1 MKTSTQH
8 VLLATSALILAM
20 SASPS
25 KAADGAGLLLLHGR
39 IYTPE
44 GWAEAMA
51 IADGKI
57 IAIGKDK
64 DVRSAASPRATVL
77 DLAGK
82 TVFPGLH
89 DMHVHPMEAGFTL
102 AQCHIAQG
110 ATAEGT
116 LSAVAACAK
125 SAAAGAWVTGG
136 QWEAIAFGN
145 TPPNRQMLDKV
156 APNNPVMLYDISG
169 HSAWVNTRALKLAG
183 IARGTPNPPSGLIE
197 HDGNG
202 EPTGVLRENAT
213 EMVAKLVPP
222 GTPAQNAQ
230 ALKTA
235 LSILLSFGVTEL
247 TDAMVGKDELVAY
260 DTLSD
265 EHRLKQRV
273 RACIAYGKMLGK
285 GAEFDDVVNHRQSY
299 TRPRLKADCVK
310 VFMDGVPT
318 ESHTAAM
325 IDPYASGSTD
335 VDKDPAR
342 VRGLL
347 LVPPAELNP
356 LVARLDKMGI
366 TMKFHSVG
374 DRATHVV
381 IDAIA
386 AARKVNGPDGPQH
399 DIGHLTFVA
408 PEDLARA
415 KGLNVALEFSPYLW
429 YPTAIDDDIVKAI
442 GPERIKRIWPVREGL
457 EAGALVVAG
466 SDWEVVPSANPWI
479 GIETL
484 VTRAAPGGVRSGETL
499 GPGEAI
505 TLRQAI
511 DIFTINAA
519 RHMGDSDRLGSLEK
533 GKIADFIVLDRNPLD
548 IPITDVHKVKVTGA
562 YIGGERVYDG
572 VPPAGAQ

>member
-1 MKTSTQH
+1 MKTATKS
-8 VLLATSALILAM
+8 VVLATCMLALALP
-20 SASPS
+20 ASPS
-25 KAADGAGLLLLHGR
+25 QAAGGTELLLHGR

-57 IAIGKDK
+57 VAIGRDK
-64 DVRSAASPRATVL
+64 DVRPLAGPRATAI

-102 AQCHIAQG
+102 EQCHIAQG
-110 ATAEGT
+110 ATAEET
-116 LSAVAACAK
+116 LSDVAACAK
-125 SAAAGAWVTGG
+125 SAAPGAWVTGG

-156 APNNPVMLYDISG
+156 SPNNPVMLYDISG

-183 IARGTPNPPSGLIE
+183 IAHGTPNPPSGLIE
-197 HDGNG
+197 RDAGG

-213 EMVAKLVPP
+213 ALVGKLIPP
-222 GTPAQNAQ
+222 GTAAQNVQ
-230 ALKTA
+230 ALKTG

-247 TDAMVGKDELVAY
+247 TDAMVGKAELIAY

-265 EHRLKQRV
+265 EHELKQRV
-273 RACIAYGKMLGK
+273 RACIAYGMMLGK
-285 GAEFDDVVNHRQSY
+285 GAEFDEVVSRRESY
-299 TRPRLKADCVK
+299 ARPRLKADCVK

-347 LVPPAELNP
+347 LVPPSELNP
-356 LVARLDKMGI
+356 LVARLDKMGV
-366 TMKFHSVG
+366 TLKFHSVG
-374 DRATHVV
+374 DRATHTVL
-381 IDAIA
+381 DAIA
-386 AARKVNGPDGPQH
+386 AARQTNGMAGPEH
-399 DIGHLTFVA
+399 DVGHLTFVA

-415 KGLNVALEFSPYLW
+415 KGLRVALEFSPYLW
-429 YPTAIDDDIVKAI
+429 YPTTIDDDIVKAI
-442 GPERIKRIWPVREGL
+442 GPERIKRIWPVREGVNS
-457 EAGALVVAG
+457 GAVVVAG

-484 VTRAAPGGVRSGETL
+484 VTRAAPDGVRRGETL

-505 TLRQAI
+505 ALKQAI

-519 RHMGDSDRLGSLEK
+519 RHMGDGDRLGSLEK
-533 GKIADFIVLDRNPLD
+533 GKIADFIVLDRNPLE
-548 IPITDVHKVKVTGA
+548 IPITEVHKVKVLSA
-562 YIGGERVYDG
+562 YVDGERVYDG
-572 VPPAGAQ
+572 IAPAGAQ

>member
-1 MKTSTQH
+1 MKI
-8 VLLATSALILAM
+8 LLVTSALILAL

-44 GWAEAMA
+44 GWVEAMA

-57 IAIGKDK
+57 TAIGKDK

-102 AQCHIAQG
+102 EQCHIAQG
-110 ATAEGT
+110 ATAERT
-116 LSAVAACAK
+116 LSDVAACVK

-145 TPPNRQMLDKV
+145 TPPNRQMLDRI

-197 HDGNG
+197 RDGNG

-213 EMVAKLVPP
+213 EVVAKLIPP
-222 GTPAQNAQ
+222 GTPTQNAQ

-235 LSILLSFGVTEL
+235 LSIMLSFGVTEF
-247 TDAMVGKDELVAY
+247 TDAMVGKEELVAY

-265 EHRLKQRV
+265 EHQLKQRV

-285 GAEFDDVVNHRQSY
+285 GMEFDDVVNHRQIY
-299 TRPRLKADCVK
+299 ARPRLKADCVK

-399 DIGHLTFVA
+399 DVGHLTFVA
-408 PEDLARA
+408 PKTLPA
-415 KGLNVALEFSPYLW
+415 P
-429 YPTAIDDDIVKAI
+429 KA
-442 GPERIKRIWPVREGL
+442 
-457 EAGALVVAG
+457 
-466 SDWEVVPSANPWI
+466 
-479 GIETL
+479 
-484 VTRAAPGGVRSGETL
+484 
-499 GPGEAI
+499 
-505 TLRQAI
+505 
-511 DIFTINAA
+511 
-519 RHMGDSDRLGSLEK
+519 
-533 GKIADFIVLDRNPLD
+533 
-548 IPITDVHKVKVTGA
+548 
-562 YIGGERVYDG
+562 
-572 VPPAGAQ
+572 

>member
-1 MKTSTQH
+1 MNLTTTR
-8 VLLATSALILAM
+8 VLLAASVLILAL
-20 SASPS
+20 STASFQ
-25 KAADGAGLLLLHGR
+25 AAHGAELLLLHGR
-39 IYTPE
+39 IYTPA
-44 GWAEAMA
+44 GWAQAMA
-51 IADGKI
+51 VADGKI
-57 IAIGKDK
+57 IAVGEEKS
-64 DVRSAASPRATVL
+64 VRAAAGPRATVI
-77 DLAGK
+77 DLAGR

-110 ATAEGT
+110 ATAEQM
-116 LSAVAACAK
+116 LADVAACAK
-125 SAAAGAWVTGG
+125 AAGPGAWVTGG
-136 QWEAIAFGN
+136 QWEAIAFGD

-156 APNNPVMLYDISG
+156 APGNPVMLYDISG
-169 HSAWVNTRALKLAG
+169 HSAWVNTRALELAG
-183 IARGTPNPPSGLIE
+183 IGRGTPDPASGLIE
-197 HDGNG
+197 RDAKG

-213 EMVAKLVPP
+213 AMVEKLIPP
-222 GTPAQNAQ
+222 GTPAQNAE

-247 TDAMVGKDELVAY
+247 TDAMVGKEELVAY
-260 DTLSD
+260 DSLSD
-265 EHRLKQRV
+265 AHQLKQRI

-285 GAEFDDVVNHRQSY
+285 GAEFDDVVAHRQSY
-299 TRPRLKADCVK
+299 ARPRLKADCVK

-325 IDPYASGSTD
+325 IDPYASGLTD

-366 TMKFHSVG
+366 TIKFHSVG
-374 DRATHVV
+374 DRATQGVF
-381 IDAIA
+381 DAIA
-386 AARKVNGPDGPQH
+386 AARKINGPDGPQH
-399 DIGHLTFVA
+399 DAGHLTFVA
-408 PEDLARA
+408 PRDLARA

-429 YPTAIDDDIVKAI
+429 YPTTIDDDIVKAI

-457 EAGALVVAG
+457 ASGALVVAG

-484 VTRAAPGGVRSGETL
+484 VTRAAPGGVRPGETL

-505 TLRQAI
+505 TLKQAI
-511 DIFTINAA
+511 DMFTINAA
-519 RHMGDSDRLGSLEK
+519 KHMGDSDRLGSLER
-533 GKIADFIVLDRNPLD
+533 GKIADFIVLDRNPLE
-548 IPITDVHKVKVTGA
+548 IPITEVHTVKVTSA
-562 YIGGERVYDG
+562 YIDGERVYDG